1 MSYAVMSD
9 LDDAESR
16 HAEQHKKNASVELP
30 AQVFAEAIRLAE
42 TVDFSP
48 GCQFLEG
55 ATKTLGVYEQ
65 HPALL
70 LLSQWWERN
79 RVDGRS
85 MKCGYAMPWV
95 RAGNGR
101 YQCGYHQTPNE
112 SMALFERWAPS
123 IARVGNQVIVEF
135 YATQTIDMFDEHD
148 GLVIYH
154 ADGQAV
160 GNVGVSREAFE
171 SGGHDEAWYSL
182 LALAAFRQRFPSA
195 YVGIALDAAQHGFS
209 G

>member
-1 MSYAVMSD
+1 MSYAVLSD
-9 LDDAESR
+9 RNEPGNH

-42 TVDFSP
+42 TVDFAP
-48 GCQFLEG
+48 GSQFLES
-55 ATKTLGVYEQ
+55 ATRTLGGYEQ

-70 LLSQWWERN
+70 LLSDWWERN

-95 RAGNGR
+95 TAGNGR
-101 YQCGYHQTPNE
+101 YRCGYHQTPNE
-112 SMALFERWAPS
+112 SMALFECWAPS
-123 IARVGNQVIVEF
+123 IARVGDQVIVEF
-135 YATQTIDMFDEHD
+135 FAAQTIDMFDEHV
-148 GLVIYH
+148 GLVVYH

-160 GNVGVSREAFE
+160 GNASASREALE

-182 LALAAFRQRFPSA
+182 LALAAFRQRFPTVYA
-195 YVGIALDAAQHGFS
+195 AIALHSVQHGFS